1 MSFTDQ
7 NGRVNKQRY
16 RILTNFALPEA
27 VAVRI
32 AEAGD
37 SQEQQALAS
46 STTLAVDAA
55 VIIGE
60 TSRNYHALQS
70 VLYNVAVPEVLNAV
84 LSQRRETR
92 KTVLRTILTKWN
104 MDEAA
109 QQQFVNRRL
118 PADIA
123 DEYLQNRCWFPEPA
137 VKALL
142 RASAPI
148 AVEYLAE
155 LAATDLDDDILAE
168 TAETVIKSTAKLDR
182 GSRQTTA
189 ARWLAEACWLRPVI
203 KTVALNSDAAVATA
217 ALARIGLTD
226 DETATVV
233 TKLADINCLWLTRHT
248 VEQLLTNPTVATE
261 TRLQIAEQYPDAAA
275 GAAAAGAHR
284 PAKTITDGRQLRNVA
299 ELDVLDK
306 AVAGTSTFTHL
317 ADLIEHPAT
326 TRDPHILHRLV
337 KLSTTQH
344 ETAGPLRRKLLT
356 HIIQLQNDNELAATF
371 TKTTHE
377 RRRMQREAIGSNAM
391 FAERIAAQKGTHTRH
406 KQTSHGTGKTRQ
418 NRWRDENE
426 TTGTVSRQPVGEV
439 QHWQLRLLGQYWQDQ
454 LGDGANDKSAAAWQ
468 TALEMVSTVPE
479 QSSADIIKLVKT
491 LGVSN

>member
-1 MSFTDQ
+1 MKHTDR
-7 NGRVNKQRY
+7 GFPDPQRDK
-16 RILTNFALPEA
+16 ILRNFALPAA
-27 VAVRI
+27 VAARI
-32 AEAGD
+32 AENGD
-37 SQEQQALAS
+37 SHDHAMLAS
-46 STTLAVDAA
+46 STTLAVEAA

-92 KTVLRTILTKWN
+92 KTILRNIIMKWN

-137 VKALL
+137 VKAVL
-142 RASAPI
+142 RASVPI

-168 TAETVIKSTAKLDR
+168 TAATVIESTAKLDR
-182 GSRQTTA
+182 GGRQTTA
-189 ARWLAEACWLRPVI
+189 ARWLAEACWLRPVV

-217 ALARIGLTD
+217 ALARIGLTV

-261 TRLQIAEQYPDAAA
+261 TRQLIAEQYPVAAA

-377 RRRMQREAIGSNAM
+377 WRRVQREAAGSNAM
-391 FAERIAAQKGTHTRH
+391 FAERTAAQKGTHTRH
-406 KQTSHGTGKTRQ
+406 KQTSHGTGKTWQ

-439 QHWQLRLLGQYWQDQ
+439 QHWQLRLLGQYWQEQ
-454 LGDGANDKSAAAWQ
+454 LGDGISDKSATAWQ
-468 TALEMVSTVPE
+468 AALEMADAAPE
-479 QSSADIIKLVKT
+479 QSSADIVQLAKT
-491 LGVSN
+491 LGANT

>member
-1 MSFTDQ
+1 MSYTDQ
-7 NGRVNKQRY
+7 RGRVNTQRDK
-16 RILTNFALPEA
+16 ILRGFALPEA

-37 SQEQQALAS
+37 SHDQEALAS
-46 STTLAVDAA
+46 STTLPVEAA
-55 VIIGE
+55 VLIGE
-60 TSRNYHALQS
+60 TSRNYQAVQGLLH
-70 VLYNVAVPEVLNAV
+70 NVPVPEVLNAV

-92 KTVLRTILTKWN
+92 ITVLSHIIRNWN

-109 QQQFVNRRL
+109 QQLFVDRAL
-118 PADIA
+118 PAKIA

-137 VKALL
+137 VKAVL
-142 RASAPI
+142 RASVPI

-168 TAETVIKSTAKLDR
+168 TAATVIESTAKLDR
-182 GSRQTTA
+182 GGQQTTA
-189 ARWLAEACWLRPVI
+189 ARWLAEACWLRSVV

-217 ALARIGLTD
+217 ALTQIGLTA

-233 TKLADINCLWLTRHT
+233 TKLADINCPWLTRHT
-248 VEQLLTNPTVATE
+248 VEQLLMNPTVATE
-261 TRLQIAEQYPDAAA
+261 TRLQVAEQYPVAAA
-275 GAAAAGAHR
+275 SAAAAGAHR
-284 PAKTITDGRQLRNVA
+284 PAKTITDGRQLRDVA
-299 ELDVLDK
+299 DLDVLDK

-317 ADLIEHPAT
+317 AELVEHPAT

-337 KLSTTQH
+337 KLNATQH
-344 ETAGPLRRKLLT
+344 EPAGPLRRKLLT
-356 HIIQLQNDNELAATF
+356 HIVQLQYDNELAATF
-371 TKTTHE
+371 TKTTHDW
-377 RRRMQREAIGSNAM
+377 RRMQREAVGSNAR
-391 FAERIAAQKGTHTRH
+391 FAELIAAQKGTHTRH
-406 KQTSHGTGKTRQ
+406 KQKSHRTGKTWQ

-426 TTGTVSRQPVGEV
+426 TTGTVSQQPVCEV

-454 LGDGANDKSAAAWQ
+454 LGDGASDESAAAWQ

-491 LGVSN
+491 LGGSA